1 MSKTKPLFD
10 NPRRKPEKTID
21 GYTKRDFVSSDE
33 IEIKNVMTNYL
44 KIEAWP
50 IDTSFNQTS
59 FNKLIDIIKEAGE
72 LLDRCGL
79 ELSMR
84 NFLMSLFYFAAA
96 YLFVISVWLVLI

>member
-1 MSKTKPLFD
+1 MSLQDIEIKNEYRSLIDNVAKDFYIPLL
-10 NPRRKPEKTID
+10 KE
-21 GYTKRDFVSSDE
+21 YFVSSDE

-72 LLDRCGL
+72 LPKNV
-79 ELSMR
+79 EVPYEKIVQ
-84 NFLMSLFYFAAA
+84 N
-96 YLFVISVWLVLI
+96 I